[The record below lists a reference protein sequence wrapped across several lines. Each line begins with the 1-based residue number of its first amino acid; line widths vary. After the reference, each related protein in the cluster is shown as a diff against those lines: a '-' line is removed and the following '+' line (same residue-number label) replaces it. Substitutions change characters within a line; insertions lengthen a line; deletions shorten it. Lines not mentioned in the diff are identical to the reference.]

1 MTTHSSLLAW
11 RITWTEKPSRLVHGV
26 TSVGHDLVIK
36 PNHHQYSCIP
46 VWGLVLVVRDPG
58 TVTEVQLYRLF
69 PTGCCLRHC
78 PTLNCTLLL
87 KAQSLTVNRVF
98 LTNKRGLFTENII
111 GLPWWLR
118 RQRICLQCGRPGSMG
133 SQRVGQD
140 WETKHNMIRE
150 VIPSPKIL
158 THHRN
163 DLTVW
168 YYAM

>member
-26 TSVGHDLVIK
+26 TRVGHDLVIK

-46 VWGLVLVVRDPG
+46 IWGLVLVVRDPG
-58 TVTEVQLYRLF
+58 TVIEVQLYRLF

-78 PTLNCTLLL
+78 PTLNYTLLF

-118 RQRICLQCGRPGSMG
+118 RQRICLQCGRPGFDPW
-133 SQRVGQD
+133 VGKIPWRRAWQ
-140 WETKHNMIRE
+140 
-150 VIPSPKIL
+150 PSPVL
-158 THHRN
+158 LPGESTWTEEPGG
-163 DLTVW
+163 L
-168 YYAM
+168 